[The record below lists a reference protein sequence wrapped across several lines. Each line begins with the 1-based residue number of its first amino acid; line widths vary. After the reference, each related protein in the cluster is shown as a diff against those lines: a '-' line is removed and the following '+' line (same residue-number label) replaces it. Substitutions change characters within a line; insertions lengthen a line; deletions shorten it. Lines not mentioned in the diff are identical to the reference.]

1 MIKKVSSTVL
11 LALIAEAYKHDPEGL
26 LSDLQIIVNNEET
39 LVEFAQQAIEV
50 IEMEDED
57 EEEGSDKLIQYEERL
72 KRVPALLAKK

>member
-26 LSDLQIIVNNEET
+26 LSDLQITVDREES
-39 LVEFAQQAIEV
+39 LVEFAQNAIDV
-50 IEMEDED
+50 IEMEDPD
-57 EEEGSDKLIQYEERL
+57 EEIEYEEEL

>member
-57 EEEGSDKLIQYEERL
+57 EDGPDKLIEYEEEL